1 VFPKGSRLGPYEIVS
16 LIGAGGMGEV
26 YRAVDQ
32 RLNRAVALKV
42 LHSPRALDSER
53 RQRFEREAR
62 TVSALNHPHIC
73 TLYDIGQH
81 DGVDFLVM
89 EFLEGE
95 TLAARLESGA
105 LPLDDALRYAVQIAG
120 ALEKAH
126 SAGIVHRDIK
136 PANVMLVDRKSAK
149 ILDFGLAKLAEPSS
163 ASDATLT
170 ETRTLLTGE
179 GVIVGTVPYM
189 SPEQAE
195 GKTVDARS
203 DIFSFGSVLYEM
215 VAHRRPFGGETPAS
229 TVSAILR
236 DEPRPIAELV
246 TGVPRELER
255 VIARCLR
262 KDPDRRF
269 QHVGDVRIVLEEIQ
283 EGGLHEAPAAETRR
297 RPWWILAAVGL
308 VVAAGAAAAVLLP
321 RKTPAEPALVLSRL
335 TWDSGLTTDP
345 ALSPDGTLVAYAS
358 DRGDESNLDIW
369 VQQVGGGVPIRLTH
383 HEADDHEPSFSP
395 DGTRIAFRSERDG
408 GGIYGISALGGSD
421 ERLIAPNG
429 RQPRFSPDGSLIAYI
444 VGTPGIDQYPYT
456 GSNTN
461 WGSGAAQVYVVPA
474 TGGSP
479 RRLAG
484 SLSNASPP
492 IWAPDGKSLLFVGR
506 ATSDA
511 GPGWWVVDLKEDTP
525 RRTGWT
531 EAARKLGLANIVCEA
546 WTREGM
552 LVFSA
557 SLGDSRNLWEIP
569 MSATGEAQGAPRR
582 LTLGADD
589 EGLVSASAAGQ
600 LAFVSLQESVN
611 VWSVPIDPERATA
624 IGPLRQLTQGA
635 ARATVPRLSDDGKKL
650 VWASTRSRNSD
661 VWIKDLVSGKTMALA
676 ATDKNENWPVFSHD
690 ASRVAYAILREGGHH
705 DFYVIPAAG
714 GVAEKVCEACGRPQ
728 HWSPDGKLLIYHTPE
743 NTVEAL
749 ELASGKKTKILIP
762 GQHSPFQETF
772 AADGRW
778 LSFLLRSGPE
788 RTQIFVAPF
797 NGEAPIPEK
806 EWIPVTDGRGAEDKP
821 RWSPDGKILY
831 FVSERDGF
839 RCVWAQRLERTTRQ
853 PAGPAF
859 PVYHAHSARRSLQRL
874 ALGGLELSVA
884 RDKIA
889 FNLVERTGNIWL
901 AQRQAP
907 R

>member
-1 VFPKGSRLGPYEIVS
+1 
-16 LIGAGGMGEV
+16 MGEV
-26 YRAVDQ
+26 YRALDQ

-73 TLYDIGQH
+73 TLYDISQH

-89 EFLEGE
+89 EFLEGQ
-95 TLAARLESGA
+95 TLGARLQSGA
-105 LPLDDALRYAVQIAG
+105 LPIDDALRYATQIAG

-126 SAGIVHRDIK
+126 AAGIVHRDIK

-149 ILDFGLAKLAEPSS
+149 ILDFGLAKLAEASS

-170 ETRTLLTGE
+170 ETPTLTGE
-179 GVIVGTVPYM
+179 GAIVGTVPYM

-195 GKTVDARS
+195 GKPVDTRS

-215 VAHRRPFGGETPAS
+215 FAGRRPFSGDTPAG

-236 DEPRPIAELV
+236 DQPRPIAEIV

-255 VIARCLR
+255 VITRCLR
-262 KDPDRRF
+262 KDPDRRY
-269 QHVGDVRIVLEEIQ
+269 QHIGDVRVALEEIQ
-283 EGGLHEAPAAETRR
+283 EGALQEAPVVGTESVS
-297 RPWWILAAVGL
+297 RPRSWWILAAVGL
-308 VVAAGAAAAVLLP
+308 VVAAGVAVAVLLP
-321 RKTPAEPALVLSRL
+321 RKAPREPALVLSRL

-358 DRGDESNLDIW
+358 DRGDENNLDIW
-369 VQQVGGGVPIRLTH
+369 MQQVGGGEPIRLTH
-383 HEADDHEPSFSP
+383 HDADDHEPSFSP

-408 GGIYGISALGGSD
+408 GGIYGISALGGGE

-429 RQPRFSPDGSLIAYI
+429 RQPRFSPDGSLIAYTL
-444 VGTPGIDQYPYT
+444 GTPG
-456 GSNTN
+456 N
-461 WGSGAAQVYVVPA
+461 WGPAAAQIYVVPA

-479 RRLAG
+479 RRLARSFG
-484 SLSNASPP
+484 NASAP
-492 IWAPDGKSLLFVGR
+492 IWAPDGRSFLFAGR
-506 ATSDA
+506 ETFGAESD
-511 GPGWWVVDLKEDTP
+511 WWVASLKEDTP
-525 RRTGWT
+525 RRPGLT
-531 EAARKLGLANIVCEA
+531 EAAGKLGLANIACET
-546 WTREGM
+546 WTRDGV

-569 MSATGEAQGAPRR
+569 MSATGEAQGQPRR
-582 LTLGADD
+582 LTLGTDE
-589 EGLVSASAAGQ
+589 EGLVSASADGR

-611 VWSVPIDPERATA
+611 VWSVPIDPKRATA
-624 IGPLRQLTQGA
+624 IGPLQQLTQGA
-635 ARATVPRLSDDGKKL
+635 AQANVPRLSDDGRKL
-650 VWASTRSRNSD
+650 VWVSTKSRNND

-676 ATDKNENWPVFSHD
+676 ATDKDETWPVFSHD
-690 ASRVAYAILREGGHH
+690 GSRVAYTVGREGPS
-705 DFYVIPAAG
+705 DFYVVPAAG
-714 GVAEKVCEACGRPQ
+714 GVAEKVCDACGRLQ
-728 HWSPDGKLLIYHTPE
+728 HWSPNGKFLIYHPPATSGGAAS
-743 NTVEAL
+743 TVNAL
-749 ELASGKKTKILIP
+749 EVASGRRTKILIP

-772 AADGRW
+772 SADGRW
-778 LSFLLRSGPE
+778 LSFILRSGPE

-797 NGEAPIPEK
+797 NGEAPIPQK
-806 EWIPVTDGRGAEDKP
+806 EWIPVTDGKGADDKP
-821 RWSPDGKILY
+821 RWSPDGEILY
-831 FVSERDGF
+831 FMSERDGF

-853 PAGPAF
+853 PTGPAL

-874 ALGGLELSVA
+874 ALSRLELSVA
-884 RDKIA
+884 HEKIV

-901 AQRQAP
+901 AQRNAP